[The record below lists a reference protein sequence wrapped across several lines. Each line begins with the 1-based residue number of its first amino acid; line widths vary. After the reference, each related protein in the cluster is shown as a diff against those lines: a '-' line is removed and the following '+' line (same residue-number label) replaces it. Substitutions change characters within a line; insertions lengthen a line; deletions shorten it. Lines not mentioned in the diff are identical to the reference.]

1 MWFFTDPTRTPDS
14 AQIAERLPPGSGVVF
29 RGFGRPGA
37 GHEALRLA
45 DIARRI
51 ILVVLFDNR
60 TTLGLVRLRMKAAV
74 EELTHTFEGVFSRGG
89 SASPPPPGFL
99 AGAEDEIDRLFQ

>member
-1 MWFFTDPTRTPDS
+1 
-14 AQIAERLPPGSGVVF
+14 
-29 RGFGRPGA
+29 
-37 GHEALRLA
+37 
-45 DIARRI
+45 
-51 ILVVLFDNR
+51 
-60 TTLGLVRLRMKAAV
+60 MKAAV